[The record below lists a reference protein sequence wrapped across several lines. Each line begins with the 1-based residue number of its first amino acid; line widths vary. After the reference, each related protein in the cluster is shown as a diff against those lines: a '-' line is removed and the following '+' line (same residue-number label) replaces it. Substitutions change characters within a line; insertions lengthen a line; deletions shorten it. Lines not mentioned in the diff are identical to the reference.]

1 MDKRINTASFSA
13 DNQAAFAHFFHT
25 YYEQLHRYA
34 FTIVKNNEEA
44 EDIVQ
49 AVFAKLWE
57 KWNDIDMQE
66 SARAYLYKWVHN
78 RCLNNLRHERIRANY
93 VVQATA
99 ANTESRTT
107 AVENSVQEK
116 ELGKQI
122 RDAIA
127 SLPAQCRL
135 IFQKSRFEHKKYHEI
150 ADELSIS
157 PKTVEVQMGKAL
169 KVLRKKLLDIT
180 GKS

>member
-1 MDKRINTASFSA
+1 MDKRINIEGYST
-13 DNQAAFAHFFHT
+13 DNQAAFEHFFHT

-57 KWNDIDMQE
+57 KWEDIDMQE
-66 SARAYLYKWVHN
+66 STRAYLYKWVHN
-78 RCLNNLRHERIRANY
+78 RCLNNLRHEKIRANY
-93 VVQATA
+93 VVQ
-99 ANTESRTT
+99 TT
-107 AVENSVQEK
+107 AGKIDNGNVVVESTVQEK
-116 ELGKQI
+116 ELSKQI

-127 SLPAQCRL
+127 SLPPQCRL
-135 IFQKSRFEHKKYHEI
+135 IFQKSRFEDKKYHEI
-150 ADELSIS
+150 ADELRIS

-169 KVLRKKLLDIT
+169 KILRNKLLDIT
-180 GKS
+180 SKS